1 MKIINNLMRE
11 IVNKLI
17 QYVKCIL
24 YTRLKG
30 FFVNL
35 LALYIE
41 YILLSEHYGHNMW
54 SYYDIKFRTWSRAA

>member
-41 YILLSEHYGHNMW
+41 YILLSEHYGHNM
-54 SYYDIKFRTWSRAA
+54 